1 MCSDSYPTL
10 SMAVPHYNNLLKHID
25 KHGKSSQPSSNATTV
40 DKLHNAC
47 VAAYGKIVQ
56 YYIVTSDCC
65 TIATV
70 LDPRLK
76 LDYYEATERDD
87 IFNVVD
93 LVFRRDNETIV
104 NLDDVEE
111 LDLDDDEDIVV
122 HRDINPEG
130 RSELQRYC
138 RNSEHCMTGKFSKL
152 TSKDVMN
159 WWKVHAEI
167 YPDLSRMA
175 RDYLG
180 IPATSA
186 SSERLFS
193 SGSNLITNKRNNL
206 NEDTIQAHECLKS
219 WI

>member
-1 MCSDSYPTL
+1 M
-10 SMAVPHYNNLLKHID
+10 
-25 KHGKSSQPSSNATTV
+25 
-40 DKLHNAC
+40 
-47 VAAYGKIVQ
+47 
-56 YYIVTSDCC
+56 VTSDCY

-76 LDYYEATERDD
+76 LDYYEASERDD
-87 IFNVVD
+87 IFNMVD
-93 LVFRRDNETIV
+93 LVFRRDYETIV

-130 RSELQRYC
+130 QSELQRYC

-193 SGSNLITNKRNNL
+193 SGSNLITDKRNNL
-206 NEDTIQAHECLKS
+206 KDDTIQAHECLKS
-219 WI
+219 WIKK

>member
-1 MCSDSYPTL
+1 
-10 SMAVPHYNNLLKHID
+10 
-25 KHGKSSQPSSNATTV
+25 
-40 DKLHNAC
+40 
-47 VAAYGKIVQ
+47 
-56 YYIVTSDCC
+56 
-65 TIATV
+65 
-70 LDPRLK
+70 
-76 LDYYEATERDD
+76 
-87 IFNVVD
+87 
-93 LVFRRDNETIV
+93 
-104 NLDDVEE
+104 
-111 LDLDDDEDIVV
+111 
-122 HRDINPEG
+122 
-130 RSELQRYC
+130 
-138 RNSEHCMTGKFSKL
+138 MTGKFSKL

-219 WI
+219 WIK